1 MEYLTDAHA
10 LLWHLYGPQRLGA
23 EARQAFAD
31 ADAGQACIHV
41 PAVVIAEALMVVQK
55 GRLRGVTLAHLLPRL
70 DAMATSDNYP
80 LCSLLPHTVIV
91 SHHYTVIPDIF
102 DRLIVTEAISR
113 GLPLLTRDA
122 MIRASG
128 LVAVIWD

>member
-10 LLWHLYGPQRLGA
+10 LLWHLYGPQRLG
-23 EARQAFAD
+23 EQARQVFAD

-55 GRLRGVTLAHLLPRL
+55 GRLRGVTLAHLLPYL

-80 LCSLLPHTVIV
+80 LCPLLPHT
-91 SHHYTVIPDIF
+91 YTVIPDIF

-113 GLPLLTRDA
+113 GLSLLTRDTI
-122 MIRASG
+122 IRASG

>member
-1 MEYLTDAHA
+1 MEYLTVAHA
-10 LLWHLYGPQRLGA
+10 LLWHLYGPQRLGE

-41 PAVVIAEALMVVQK
+41 PAVVLAEALMVVQK
-55 GRLRGVTLAHLLPRL
+55 GRLRGVTLAHLLPYL
-70 DAMATSDNYP
+70 DVMATSDNCP
-80 LCSLLPHTVIV
+80 LCPLRPHTVIA
-91 SHHYTVIPDIF
+91 SHHYTIIPDIF
-102 DRLIVTEAISR
+102 DRLIVTEAISH
-113 GLPLLTRDA
+113 GLPLLTRDT